1 MIRAYHKVY
10 LEKTRNNLGRMLDFA
25 TYDLGYDPCT
35 FFNLFINSG
44 LAKGFEKG
52 EFHLTV
58 GVSGVELAYRV
69 LELTNH
75 QIEDPQPRY
84 TVDRSPE
91 YWAGWA
97 LAYYQWETALSFL
110 DILEC
115 VPLDDIIRMYSPY
128 HEMDI
133 RQFCDRMDELR
144 REAQPRTNLQAR
156 RLAAGLSQSQ
166 LARAAGIPVRTL
178 QQYEQRQKDVNHA
191 RADYLV
197 ALSRALCCEP
207 SDLLE
212 CQAGPLV
219 EYAVVSL

>member
-10 LEKTRNNLGRMLDFA
+10 LEKARNNLGRMLDFA

-35 FFNLFINSG
+35 FFDLFINSG

-52 EFHLTV
+52 EFNLTV
-58 GVSGVELAYRV
+58 GMSGVELAYRV

-75 QIEDPQPRY
+75 QVEDPQPRY
-84 TVDRSPE
+84 TADRSPE

-133 RQFCDRMDELR
+133 RQFCDRMNELY
-144 REAQPRTNLQAR
+144 REANPET
-156 RLAAGLSQSQ
+156 RLKQIRQRVGMSQSE
-166 LARAAGIPVRTL
+166 LAEQSGVPVRTI
-178 QQYEQRQKDVNHA
+178 QQYEQRQKNINKA
-191 RADYLV
+191 KAEYLV
-197 ALSRALCCEP
+197 MLARVLKCTAEELIEP
-207 SDLLE
+207 ID
-212 CQAGPLV
+212 
-219 EYAVVSL
+219 

>member
-10 LEKTRNNLGRMLDFA
+10 LEKARNNLGRMLDFA

-35 FFNLFINSG
+35 FFDLFINSG

-52 EFHLTV
+52 EFNLTV
-58 GVSGVELAYRV
+58 GMSGVELAYRV

-84 TVDRSPE
+84 TADRSPE

-133 RQFCDRMDELR
+133 RQFCDRMNELY
-144 REAQPRTNLQAR
+144 REANPET
-156 RLAAGLSQSQ
+156 RLKQIRQRAGLSQRE
-166 LARAAGIPVRTL
+166 LAEQSGVPVRTI
-178 QQYEQRQKDVNHA
+178 QQYEQRQKNINKA
-191 RADYLV
+191 KAEYLV
-197 ALSRALCCEP
+197 MLARVLNCPAEELIEP
-207 SDLLE
+207 
-212 CQAGPLV
+212 V
-219 EYAVVSL
+219 E

>member
-10 LEKTRNNLGRMLDFA
+10 LEKARNNLGRMLDFA

-35 FFNLFINSG
+35 FFDLFINSG

-52 EFHLTV
+52 EFNLTV
-58 GVSGVELAYRV
+58 GMSGVELAYRV

-84 TVDRSPE
+84 TADRSPE

-133 RQFCDRMDELR
+133 RQFCDRMNELY
-144 REAQPRTNLQAR
+144 REANPET
-156 RLAAGLSQSQ
+156 RLKQIRQRAGMSQSE
-166 LARAAGIPVRTL
+166 LAEQSGVPVRTI
-178 QQYEQRQKDVNHA
+178 QQYEQRQKNINKA
-191 RADYLV
+191 KAEYLV
-197 ALSRALCCEP
+197 MLARVLKCTAEELIEP
-207 SDLLE
+207 ID
-212 CQAGPLV
+212 
-219 EYAVVSL
+219 

>member
-10 LEKTRNNLGRMLDFA
+10 LEKARNNLGRMLDFA

-35 FFNLFINSG
+35 FFDLFINSG

-52 EFHLTV
+52 EFNLTV
-58 GVSGVELAYRV
+58 GMSGVELAYRV
-69 LELTNH
+69 LELTNL

-84 TVDRSPE
+84 TADRSPE

-133 RQFCDRMDELR
+133 RQFCDRMNELY
-144 REAQPRTNLQAR
+144 REANPET
-156 RLAAGLSQSQ
+156 RLKQIRQRAGMSQSE
-166 LARAAGIPVRTL
+166 LAEQSGVPVRTI
-178 QQYEQRQKDVNHA
+178 QQYEQRQKNINKA
-191 RADYLV
+191 KAEYLV
-197 ALSRALCCEP
+197 MLARVLNCPAEELIEP
-207 SDLLE
+207 
-212 CQAGPLV
+212 V
-219 EYAVVSL
+219 E

>member
-10 LEKTRNNLGRMLDFA
+10 LEKARNNLGRMLDFA

-133 RQFCDRMDELR
+133 RQFCDRMNER
-144 REAQPRTNLQAR
+144 YREANPET
-156 RLAAGLSQSQ
+156 RLKQVRQRAGLSQSE
-166 LARAAGIPVRTL
+166 LAEQSGVPLRTI
-178 QQYEQRQKDVNHA
+178 QQYEQRQKNINKA
-191 RADYLV
+191 KAEYLV
-197 ALSRALCCEP
+197 MLARVLNCPAEELIEP
-207 SDLLE
+207 ID
-212 CQAGPLV
+212 
-219 EYAVVSL
+219 